1 MTIIKDWKS
10 SKLLAISSNN
20 TVILKPNSPEIW
32 TEFNMHQ
39 SCNLVH
45 STEIVTIVITITKP
59 TFSRLYCSPTGNL
72 SLHNIIYLLYIVKA
86 CGKHCDTSANN
97 FISFQILFRKCIKK
111 NVCLVELTS
120 HWISRAHEALSKSK
134 YPLPNN
140 QTRWH
145 TVSSLLQRWM
155 EKSPVPDHW

>member
-1 MTIIKDWKS
+1 M
-10 SKLLAISSNN
+10 AISNYQFQSPLYFILSQV
-20 TVILKPNSPEIW
+20 VILKPNSLEIW

-72 SLHNIIYLLYIVKA
+72 SLHNIIYLLSIVKA

-120 HWISRAHEALSKSK
+120 HWISSAHEALSKSK
-134 YPLPNN
+134 CPLPNN

-145 TVSSLLQRWM
+145 TVSSLLQCWM
-155 EKSPVPDHW
+155 EKSPVPTHS